1 MKNKTVPEI
10 RYKNIEDEW
19 NLIKLSNLMNFSNGI
34 NAPKESYGR
43 GRKMISVMDI
53 LSEERIEYKK
63 IRNSV
68 EVKESIESKNK
79 VENGDLIFVRSS
91 EVRNEV
97 GWAKAYLQEQY
108 ALHSGFTIRGKKQNE
123 YDAKFIECSLNYRNR
138 YQIESKAG
146 GSTRYNVGQEI
157 LKNVEIYIPSLKEQL
172 LISTLI
178 QNIENKINL
187 HQQELD
193 ALKQT
198 KQGFLQKMFPEEGMT
213 IPEIRFPEFHE
224 QWELKTLGEVLDSIY
239 NGQTPSRNR
248 KDFWNGNINWLSSG
262 ELNRG
267 VVKTTIEKITEFGQ
281 RNANLKIVPQNTFVI
296 AITGLEA
303 AGTRGNCAIL
313 GMETTLNQSCMAL
326 FPKKNLLDTTFLF
339 QWYRKVGE
347 NYGLKFTQGT
357 KQQSYNA
364 EIIKKLEICLPS
376 VEEQVKIGEFFKQ
389 LDEVIEMKEKE
400 LEALKETKK
409 GFLQKMFV

>member
-123 YDAKFIECSLNYRNR
+123 YDAKFIECSLNFRNR
-138 YQIESKAG
+138 HQIESKAG

-157 LKNVEIYIPSLKEQL
+157 LKNVEIYIPPLKEQL

-198 KQGFLQKMFPEEGMT
+198 KQGFLQKMLPKNKNTEPALRFNGFDKAWKLKSFEMICKEFEYGLNASAKGFDGT
-213 IPEIRFPEFHE
+213 NQYIRITDIDDETRTFF
-224 QWELKTLGEVLDSIY
+224 
-239 NGQTPSRNR
+239 
-248 KDFWNGNINWLSSG
+248 KDDLTSPDYDLSSADNYLLKKG
-262 ELNRG
+262 DLLFARTGASVGKTYLHRENDGIVYYAGFLIRG
-267 VVKTTIEKITEFGQ
+267 RINQNFDSEF
-281 RNANLKIVPQNTFVI
+281 IFQNTLTSKFREFIKISSQRSGQPGINAKEI
-296 AITGLEA
+296 ATY
-303 AGTRGNCAIL
+303 
-313 GMETTLNQSCMAL
+313 S
-326 FPKKNLLDTTFLF
+326 FLVPE
-339 QWYRKVGE
+339 Y
-347 NYGLKFTQGT
+347 
-357 KQQSYNA
+357 
-364 EIIKKLEICLPS
+364 
-376 VEEQVKIGEFFKQ
+376 EEQNKIGKFFRK
-389 LDEVIEMKEKE
+389 LDEAIILKEQE
-400 LEALKETKK
+400 LEALKQTKQ

>member
-19 NLIKLSNLMNFSNGI
+19 NLIKLSDLMNFSNGI

-123 YDAKFIECSLNYRNR
+123 YDAKFIECSLNFRNR
-138 YQIESKAG
+138 HQIESKAG

-157 LKNVEIYIPSLKEQL
+157 LKNVEIYIPPLKEQL

-198 KQGFLQKMFPEEGMT
+198 KQGFLQKMFPKDQELIPKMRLSGFEGKWIEMKFKNLAK
-213 IPEIRFPEFHE
+213 IRRGLTYKPKDVDKSGIRVLRSSNIKGDSFI
-224 QWELKTLGEVLDSIY
+224 LKDDDVFVKQEVV
-239 NGQTPSRNR
+239 
-248 KDFWNGNINWLSSG
+248 NINYAKENEILITSANGSS
-262 ELNRG
+262 
-267 VVKTTIEKITEFGQ
+267 
-281 RNANLKIVPQNTFVI
+281 NLVGKH
-296 AITGLEA
+296 
-303 AGTRGNCAIL
+303 
-313 GMETTLNQSCMAL
+313 AL
-326 FPKKNLLDTTFLF
+326 
-339 QWYRKVGE
+339 
-347 NYGLKFTQGT
+347 
-357 KQQSYNA
+357 
-364 EIIKKLEICLPS
+364 IKKLNSPTVHGGFMLIASAKTPYFVNTLMNTEWYDRFIKIHVSGGNGAIGNLNKNSLENYSVMVPS
-376 VEEQVKIGEFFKQ
+376 IEEQVKIGEFFRQ
-389 LDEVIEMKEKE
+389 LDEVIELKEQE
-400 LEALKETKK
+400 LEALKQTKK

>member
-198 KQGFLQKMFPEEGMT
+198 KQGFLQKMFPEKGMT

-267 VVKTTIEKITEFGQ
+267 VVKTTIEKITEIGQ